1 MNSFLSDWGT
11 KKVFEC
17 SILCLNYQ
25 IDFDKIKT
33 KTNCEFLEIF
43 LIRFNYGR
51 IRYNSENYKKKKKLF
66 PDPKNIIGTILI
78 VKHT

>member
-51 IRYNSENYKKKKKLF
+51 IRYNSENYKKKKNCSLTQKTLL
-66 PDPKNIIGTILI
+66 GLY
-78 VKHT
+78 